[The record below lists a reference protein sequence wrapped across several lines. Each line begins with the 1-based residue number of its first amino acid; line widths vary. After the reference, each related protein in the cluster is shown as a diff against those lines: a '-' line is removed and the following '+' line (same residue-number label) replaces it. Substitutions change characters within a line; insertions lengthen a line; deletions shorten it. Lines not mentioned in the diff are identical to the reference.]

1 MRFDLKAVNTR
12 NEVVALELEAADEL
26 AARAIARERGLA
38 VIAIAARRL
47 SLAGAQR
54 KRFPTTLFSIELR
67 TLLEAGLSLVE
78 ALQTLGER
86 EKDPERSRVIAG
98 ILAALAEGEPFSR
111 AIARFP
117 EAFPD
122 LYVAT
127 VRASERTGDLREA
140 LSRYVTYRE
149 EMDRVRK
156 QLIAA
161 LLYPAILCVVGTLV
175 VAFLTFYVVPRFARV
190 YEDTSAT
197 LPFFSA
203 MLLAIG
209 RAIDAYGFAIGT
221 ALLGAAIAAAWTL
234 AQPPARAA
242 LNERLWRVPVLGE
255 RILNYQLARFYR
267 SAGMLLRAGIP
278 ALQSLQM
285 VGSLL
290 ETRLREGLAS
300 AAQRIEAGQAI
311 SVALTTSG
319 LSTPVATRLMQV
331 GEGSGRMG
339 EMMERVANFLD
350 DENAR
355 FLDAFTR
362 VFEPLLMAVLG
373 LAVGGIVVLMY
384 MPVFELAGSVR

>member
-1 MRFDLKAVNTR
+1 MRYDVKAVTPR
-12 NEVVALELEAADEL
+12 NEVVALELEAADESTV
-26 AARAIARERGLA
+26 RAIARERGLS
-38 VIAIAARRL
+38 VIAIDARRL
-47 SLAGAQR
+47 ALDLKPR
-54 KRFPTTLFSIELR
+54 KRFPTTLFSVELR

-86 EKDPERSRVIAG
+86 ERDPERSRVIDG
-98 ILAALAEGEPFSR
+98 ILAALSEGETLSQSL
-111 AIARFP
+111 ARFP
-117 EAFPD
+117 DAFPD

-127 VRASERTGDLREA
+127 VRASERTGDLKEA
-140 LSRYVTYRE
+140 LSRYVAYRE
-149 EMDRVRK
+149 DMDRVRK
-156 QLIAA
+156 QLITA
-161 LLYPAILCVVGTLV
+161 LLYPAILCVVGSLV

-190 YEDTSAT
+190 YEDTAAT

-203 MLLAIG
+203 LLLAVG
-209 RAIDAYGFAIGT
+209 RAIDAYGVLIGA
-221 ALLGAAIAAAWTL
+221 ALLGAVAAAAWGL
-234 AQPPARAA
+234 SQPAVRAK
-242 LNERLWRVPVLGE
+242 LNEQLWRMPGLGE

-285 VGSLL
+285 VTSLL
-290 ETRLREGLAS
+290 EVRLREGLG
-300 AAQRIEAGQAI
+300 AAARRIEAGQAI
-311 SVALTTSG
+311 SVALTANG

-339 EMMERVANFLD
+339 EMMERIANFLD

-362 VFEPLLMAVLG
+362 VFEPLLMALLG